1 MGLQVSQSMLSAEHS
16 RALRAAL
23 VTQRNGHEGKQG
35 VEEPLPGVQP
45 LTGTVAHSDVFAPPF
60 PSPVLW
66 EPLWV
71 CPGEEVGAAPQV
83 CAADFR
89 AQSQVFHFPTD
100 MSSSPGATAGAKM
113 D

>member
-45 LTGTVAHSDVFAPPF
+45 LTDTVAHLDVFAPPF

-66 EPLWV
+66 EPFWV
-71 CPGEEVGAAPQV
+71 
-83 CAADFR
+83 
-89 AQSQVFHFPTD
+89 AQGKSLVLPPKSVQLISEPKAKC
-100 MSSSPGATAGAKM
+100 SISPLT
-113 D
+113 